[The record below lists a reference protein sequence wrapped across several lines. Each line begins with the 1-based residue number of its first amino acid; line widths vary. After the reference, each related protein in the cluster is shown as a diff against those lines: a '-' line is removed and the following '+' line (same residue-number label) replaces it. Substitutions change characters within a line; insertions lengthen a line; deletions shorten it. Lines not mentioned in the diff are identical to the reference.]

1 MLFSS
6 ETIKAAN
13 KRKAEYSNKKPTIQ
27 ESFSDK
33 VYNKLLNESVEPF
46 TAPAIEET
54 NYKEI
59 LKFNIL
65 ETNKTIISSFT
76 KRIDEIHRKF
86 HVCTNYWGDNSISI
100 IRQTLSQIESINGDQ
115 LGITLFYIDHRYAPE
130 TYLVN
135 IKRVIEDL
143 NSYLKQVNL
152 ENIDILNKEDN
163 LAPLDRASFLK
174 EIESN
179 EVSSQEILN
188 DQMDFFN
195 TPEYSRILSN
205 NCSYVTDYLNK
216 LATLILD
223 LPDISFSENDSSVI
237 KAKLMSVVSY
247 KIKLIEKILEN
258 FKYYTDCYSFSISK
272 IVEQNDIIFKYLYE
286 YSENNRRDIID
297 ASKVDPNHDI
307 EESVL
312 FYNLYFA
319 YLEAYYN
326 TEQLD
331 MISESVGLIALTE
344 AANTNIMKYINKVT
358 TGIST
363 AWNSFKEK
371 MEDIRKKAVS
381 KFTNKFKQK
390 AEELPDDLQ
399 FEVQNMPELEDS
411 KFNLLKV
418 IPFNYEDMKD
428 HLKSAD
434 AFVTKYYPG
443 LNKNEGESLK
453 DSMERYLT
461 KGTTTVRITKD
472 YILNSVIPIL
482 EKENSVVEQSVET
495 DINVTNVST
504 KAISLISNKNNIN
517 KVSTTT
523 TTTTTANNATNVNN
537 IAPQNGSADV
547 YAILGEADKEG
558 VKIVDDE
565 NRTAAVDNG
574 SILKDISVYL
584 TVSSSVL
591 STKMKLIRQKEL
603 TAFRI
608 LVHAFTPPKKKKE
621 EQQPQK

>member
-13 KRKAEYSNKKPTIQ
+13 KRKAEYSNKKPVIQ
-27 ESFSDK
+27 ESFTDK

-46 TAPAIEET
+46 TAPAIEDF
-54 NYKEI
+54 NYKDC
-59 LKFNIL
+59 LKSNIL
-65 ETNKTIISSFT
+65 DTNNSIINIFT
-76 KRIDEIHRKF
+76 ERIDQIHRKF

-100 IRQTLSQIESINGDQ
+100 IKQTLSQIESINGDQ
-115 LGITLFYIDHRYAPE
+115 LGIILCYIDHRYAPE

-135 IKRVIEDL
+135 IKRIIEDL

-152 ENIDILNKEDN
+152 ENIDILNIEDN

-179 EVSSQEILN
+179 EISSREILN

-195 TPEYSRILSN
+195 TPEYGRILSN

-223 LPDISFSENDSSVI
+223 LPDISFSENDSSLI

-247 KIKLIEKILEN
+247 KIKLIEKILED
-258 FKYYTDCYSFSISK
+258 FKYYTGCYAFSIVN
-272 IVEQNDIIFKYLYE
+272 IVKQNDDIFKYLYE

-297 ASKVDPNHDI
+297 ASKVDPNYDI

-312 FYNLYFA
+312 FHDLYSA

-344 AANTNIMKYINKVT
+344 AGNANIMKYINKVT
-358 TGIST
+358 TGISK

-418 IPFNYEDMKD
+418 IPFNYEDMKE

-434 AFVTKYYPG
+434 TFVAKYYPG

-574 SILKDISVYL
+574 SILKDISIYL

-621 EQQPQK
+621 EQPQK